1 MKVSI
6 EEQIAAVEREVM
18 NLAGHIEILRD
29 LIKKKKRD
37 PIILVMQ
44 ENLLPQLQAALETLR
59 WVKKNKE
66 KFR

>member
-1 MKVSI
+1 MKVPI

-37 PIILVMQ
+37 PIVLGMK
-44 ENLLPQLQAALETLR
+44 ESLLPQLQAALETLR
-59 WVKKNKE
+59 WVKKNQE

>member
-1 MKVSI
+1 MKVPI

>member
-29 LIKKKKRD
+29 LIKEKKRD
-37 PIILVMQ
+37 PIVLGMK
-44 ENLLPQLQAALETLR
+44 ESLLPQLQAALETLR
-59 WVKKNKE
+59 WVKKNQE

>member
-1 MKVSI
+1 MKVPI

-37 PIILVMQ
+37 PIVLGMK
-44 ENLLPQLQAALETLR
+44 ESLLPQLQAALETLR

>member
-1 MKVSI
+1 MKVPI

-37 PIILVMQ
+37 PIVLVMQ

-59 WVKKNKE
+59 WVKKNQE

>member
-1 MKVSI
+1 MKVPI

-29 LIKKKKRD
+29 LIKKKKCD
-37 PIILVMQ
+37 PIVLGMK

-59 WVKKNKE
+59 WVKKNQE

>member
-1 MKVSI
+1 MKVPI

-66 KFR
+66 KFK

>member
-1 MKVSI
+1 MKVPI

-29 LIKKKKRD
+29 LIKNKKHD
-37 PIILVMQ
+37 PIVLGMK
-44 ENLLPQLQAALETLR
+44 ESLLPQLQAALETLR
-59 WVKKNKE
+59 WVKKNQE

>member
-1 MKVSI
+1 MKVPI

-29 LIKKKKRD
+29 LIKNKKRD
-37 PIILVMQ
+37 PIVLGMK
-44 ENLLPQLQAALETLR
+44 ESLLPQLQAALETLR
-59 WVKKNKE
+59 WVKKNQE

>member
-37 PIILVMQ
+37 PIVLGMK

>member
-1 MKVSI
+1 MKVPI

-29 LIKKKKRD
+29 LIKKKKHD
-37 PIILVMQ
+37 PIVLGMK
-44 ENLLPQLQAALETLR
+44 ESLLPQLQAALETLR
-59 WVKKNKE
+59 WVKKNQE

>member
-1 MKVSI
+1 MKVPI
-6 EEQIAAVEREVM
+6 EEQIAAVEREVI

-37 PIILVMQ
+37 PIVLEMK
-44 ENLLPQLQAALETLR
+44 ESLLPQLQAALETLR
-59 WVKKNKE
+59 WVKKNQE

>member
-1 MKVSI
+1 MKVPI

-37 PIILVMQ
+37 PIVLGMK

>member
-37 PIILVMQ
+37 PIVLGMK
-44 ENLLPQLQAALETLR
+44 ESLLPQLQAALETLR
-59 WVKKNKE
+59 WVKKNQE

>member
-1 MKVSI
+1 MKVPI

-29 LIKKKKRD
+29 LITNKKRD
-37 PIILVMQ
+37 PIVLGMK
-44 ENLLPQLQAALETLR
+44 ESLLPQLQAALETLR
-59 WVKKNKE
+59 WVKKNQE

>member
-37 PIILVMQ
+37 PIVLGMK

-59 WVKKNKE
+59 WVKKNQE

>member
-1 MKVSI
+1 MKVPI

-37 PIILVMQ
+37 PIVLGMK
-44 ENLLPQLQAALETLR
+44 ESLLPQLKAALETLR
-59 WVKKNKE
+59 WVQKNQE